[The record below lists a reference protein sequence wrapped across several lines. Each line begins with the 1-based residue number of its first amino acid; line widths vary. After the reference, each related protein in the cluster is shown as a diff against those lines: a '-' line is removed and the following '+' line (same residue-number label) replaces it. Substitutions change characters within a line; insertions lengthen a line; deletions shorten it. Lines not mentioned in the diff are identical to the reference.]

1 MGARRSNQSTQTLR
15 LSPRQSNTAE
25 SAAKPHVPSY
35 AQHVLLPRKLFQ
47 TSSTSSAGLF
57 SGLLI
62 YACLA
67 WIFINFSL
75 NYDND
80 SNGALIGV
88 PVPTSS
94 YATAEADHRSLRHR
108 NTNTTRRATSP
119 IEKNSQP
126 LPANYFQLSPS
137 PNQSNNSSST
147 NNNSHPWSWPIIHIV
162 NTRFMQGQGTLTSL
176 ARSRL
181 KLLEVVTLPS
191 LMKQSIFDYAT
202 LADVYKDTIWEDEI
216 MQLNATQMSE
226 ERNVDPIFLWIIKV
240 DPNLDKI
247 ILDELR
253 LVLEPVKHFT
263 IVVGSNTNYGIGTKP
278 GGWRGG
284 EAGRDVLNAYDTGR
298 VFFPLRDD
306 HSDDACHNMLRRAH
320 DAREDRVVLETR
332 LDADDALNIDYFWT
346 LQYEALWKL
355 IPDIYNYDDDAQVD
369 NQSISGDGD
378 DDDAIQT
385 ARWLYWCPNTHV
397 QWNPSTSDASDNPG
411 MLQVFKMPDVCVTAG
426 LTLGFAVGTNEENV
440 PRYSHTAIYWEITVH
455 HLNNATS
462 NNTRSQA
469 MESFNDIH
477 DCGLYPSSQ
486 CAVFV
491 VDPRVSAFRSR
502 TMTSAGM
509 HNIETKGAPSL
520 ESDEEY
526 MLFSDKLWEHTIED
540 HFGIQTEQAKEAA
553 KFMTANYLDTV
564 RDNLKGQCTHGH
576 SCKVSSMEKLQR
588 TIDILEEEAGGFV
601 VH

>member
-15 LSPRQSNTAE
+15 LSPRQSNTAK
-25 SAAKPHVPSY
+25 SSAKPHVPSY
-35 AQHVLLPRKLFQ
+35 AQHVLPRKFP
-47 TSSTSSAGLF
+47 TSSTSSAGLL

-80 SNGALIGV
+80 SNSALISV

-94 YATAEADHRSLRHR
+94 NANADSDHRSLRHR
-108 NTNTTRRATSP
+108 NATTSTRSSRRETNP
-119 IEKNSQP
+119 IGQNSQQL

-137 PNQSNNSSST
+137 PNHSSTNSSST
-147 NNNSHPWSWPIIHIV
+147 NNSHPWSWPIIHIV
-162 NTRFMQGQGTLTSL
+162 NTRFMQGQGTLVSL

-181 KLLEVVTLPS
+181 KLLEIVTLPS
-191 LMKQSIFDYAT
+191 LMKQSIFDYAI
-202 LADVYKDTIWEDEI
+202 LMDVYKGTIWEDEI
-216 MQLNATQMSE
+216 SHLNATHIDMH
-226 ERNVDPIFLWIIKV
+226 VDPIFLWVIKV

-253 LVLEPVKHFT
+253 SVLEPVKHFT

-284 EAGRDVLNAYDTGR
+284 EAGRDVLNAYDSGR

-306 HSDDACHNMLRRAH
+306 DNKDDAYHNMLRRAH

-355 IPDIYNYDDDAQVD
+355 IPVD
-369 NQSISGDGD
+369 SQSISGDD
-378 DDDAIQT
+378 DDDDSIQT

-426 LTLGFAVGTNEENV
+426 LTLGFAVGTKEENV

-455 HLNNATS
+455 HLNNGTS
-462 NNTRSQA
+462 SNTSSEA
-469 MESFNDIH
+469 MEIYKDTH

-491 VDPRVSAFRSR
+491 D
-502 TMTSAGM
+502 
-509 HNIETKGAPSL
+509 
-520 ESDEEY
+520 D
-526 MLFSDKLWEHTIED
+526 
-540 HFGIQTEQAKEAA
+540 
-553 KFMTANYLDTV
+553 
-564 RDNLKGQCTHGH
+564 
-576 SCKVSSMEKLQR
+576 
-588 TIDILEEEAGGFV
+588 
-601 VH
+601 